1 MNFTDNEQRFD
12 TVVIGT
18 KASASLSGGLVSA
31 MPLVSHLAKTLL
43 SIVSKVLKHMHK
55 TYCFCAR

>member
-43 SIVSKVLKHMHK
+43 SIVSKV
-55 TYCFCAR
+55 